1 MCGIAGILNLAADSV
16 PVEKKPLETMIA
28 SLRHRGPD
36 ESGIYL
42 DDHIG
47 LAQSRLSII
56 DLSGGSQPMCNEDKT
71 LWAIFNGEIFN
82 YKELFPELIAK
93 GHHFHTHSDTE
104 TILHAYEQY
113 GSECVHHFN
122 GQFAF
127 ALWDTRKRQLFCAR
141 DRIGIRPLH
150 YTVHNGR
157 FIFASEI
164 KAIFSLSDVPRRL
177 DPIAMDQVFT
187 FWTTLPGKTVF
198 ENIFELPPGH
208 TLTIKAGQVHINRFW
223 RIPFCSHRD
232 KLTTPLPQLVEQTN
246 ALLHDAIRLR
256 LRADVPVGCYLSG
269 GIDSSGITARVVR
282 DFDSH
287 VHTFG
292 IRFQEAAFDEGDHQ
306 QLMVKRLGVH
316 HTELLASNQ
325 RIGQAFRQTVAAAE
339 KPLLRTG
346 PVPLYLLSGVVHD
359 AGMKVVLTGEG
370 ADEFFGGYDIFRETR
385 IRRCLARFPDS
396 SRRQALI
403 EGLYPDIF
411 RDAKTRAS
419 IQSFFTKGL
428 DTVGHPLFSHLIRWE
443 NTRRTRLFFSDDLKA
458 RIGDYDAYDD
468 LTGQLPREF
477 SQWDYF
483 SRAQY
488 LESDIFLSNYL
499 LSSQGDRVAMAH
511 SLEIRVP
518 FLDYRIME
526 FLARVPTRW
535 KILGTKEKYLLK
547 KVFSDTLPQE
557 ILWRRKQPY
566 RAPIVQSLLKTQ
578 IADHLD
584 ALSDSAVRKAGLF
597 DSTKVGRLVTKLN
610 ASQTAS
616 EVDSMALAGVLS
628 TQLLYADL
636 VEKPYRPDAAAQNCT
651 LLIDNRSGADTIKPR
666 S

>member
-1 MCGIAGILNLAADSV
+1 MCGIAGIFNLAVDSV
-16 PVEKKPLETMIA
+16 PVEKRPLERMIA

-42 DDHIG
+42 DDYIG

-56 DLSGGSQPMCNEDKT
+56 DLSGGSQPMHNEDKT
-71 LWAIFNGEIFN
+71 LWIVFNGEIFN
-82 YKELFPELIAK
+82 YKELYPQLIEK
-93 GHHFHTHSDTE
+93 GHRFYTHSDTE

-113 GSECVHHFN
+113 GPECVHHFN

-127 ALWDTRKRQLFCAR
+127 ALWDMRKRELFCAR

-164 KAIFSLSDVPRRL
+164 KAIFSLPDISRRL
-177 DPIAMDQVFT
+177 DPNAMEQIFT
-187 FWTTLPGKTVF
+187 FWTTLPGKTAF

-208 TLTIKAGQVHINRFW
+208 TLTIKAGQMHINRFW

-232 KLTTPLPQLVEQTN
+232 KLTAPLPQLVQQAD

-269 GIDSSGITARVVR
+269 GMDSSGITARVVR
-282 DFDSH
+282 DFDSQ
-287 VHTFG
+287 VNTFG

-316 HTELLASNQ
+316 HTELLASNE
-325 RIGQAFRQTVAAAE
+325 RIGQAFRKTVIAAE
-339 KPLLRTG
+339 KPLLRTA
-346 PVPLYLLSGVVHD
+346 PVPLFLLSGAVHD
-359 AGMKVVLTGEG
+359 AGLKVVLTGEG
-370 ADEFFGGYDIFRETR
+370 ADEFFGGYDIYQETR
-385 IRRCLARFPDS
+385 IRRCLARFPNS
-396 SRRQALI
+396 SRRMALI

-411 RDAKTRAS
+411 RDPKAKTA
-419 IQSFFTKGL
+419 IQSFFAKNL
-428 DTVGHPLFSHLIRWE
+428 DAVGHPLSSHLIRWE
-443 NTRRTRLFFSDDLKA
+443 NTRRARLFFSDDLKG
-458 RIGDYDAYDD
+458 RIGGYDAYDD

-477 SQWDYF
+477 NQWDYF

-518 FLDYRIME
+518 FLDYRLME
-526 FLARVPTRW
+526 FMARVPTRW

-557 ILWRRKQPY
+557 ILWRRKHPY
-566 RAPIVQSLLKTQ
+566 RAPIAQALLKTG
-578 IADHLD
+578 ISDHLD

-597 DSTKVGRLVTKLN
+597 DPAKVGRLVAKLR
-610 ASQTAS
+610 ASEMAS
-616 EVDSMALAGVLS
+616 EVDSMALAGILS
-628 TQLLYADL
+628 SQLLHADL
-636 VEKPYRPDAAAQNCT
+636 VETPYRPDSAAQNCT
-651 LLIDNRSGADTIKPR
+651 LFIDNRDSANTVKQR

>member
-1 MCGIAGILNLAADSV
+1 MCGIAGILNLAAGSL
-16 PVEKKPLETMIA
+16 PVEKKPLELMIA

-71 LWAIFNGEIFN
+71 LWIVFNGEIFN
-82 YKELFPELIAK
+82 YKELFPELIGK
-93 GHHFHTHSDTE
+93 GHHFTTQSDTE

-113 GSECVHHFN
+113 GPDCVDHFN

-127 ALWDTRKRQLFCAR
+127 ALWDSRKKELFCAR

-150 YTVHNGR
+150 YTIHNGR

-164 KAIFSLSDVPRRL
+164 KAIFSIPQIPRQL
-177 DPIAMDQVFT
+177 DPVSMDQVFT
-187 FWTTLPGKTVF
+187 FWTTLPGRTAF

-208 TLTIKAGQVHINRFW
+208 TLTIKAGQVRLNRFW

-246 ALLHDAIRLR
+246 AILHDAIRLR

-269 GIDSSGITARVVR
+269 GIDSSGISARVVR
-282 DFDSH
+282 DFDSQ

-316 HTELLASNQ
+316 HTELLASNL
-325 RIGQAFRQTVAAAE
+325 RIGQAFRQTVMAAE

-346 PVPLYLLSGVVHD
+346 PVPLFLLSGAVHD

-370 ADEFFGGYDIFRETR
+370 ADEFFGGYDIYRETM
-385 IRRCLARFPDS
+385 IRRCLARFPNS
-396 SRRQALI
+396 VRRQALI
-403 EGLYPDIF
+403 GDLYPDIF
-411 RDAKTRAS
+411 RDPKTKAS
-419 IQSFFTKGL
+419 IQSFFMKNL
-428 DTVGHPLFSHLIRWE
+428 DTAGHPLSSHLLRWE
-443 NTRRTRLFFSDDLKA
+443 NTRRARLFFSDDLKD
-458 RIGDYDAYDD
+458 RIGSYEPYTD
-468 LTGQLPREF
+468 LTGQLPQEF
-477 SQWDYF
+477 GQWDYF

-518 FLDYRIME
+518 FLDYRLME
-526 FLARVPTRW
+526 LLARVPTRW
-535 KILGTKEKYLLK
+535 KIFGTQEKYLLK

-557 ILWRRKQPY
+557 ILRRRKHPY
-566 RAPIVQSLLKTQ
+566 RAPIVQSLLKTG
-578 IADHLD
+578 IAEHRD
-584 ALSDSAVRKAGLF
+584 ALSGSAIRKAGLF
-597 DSTKVGRLVTKLN
+597 DSSRVDRLVAKLDV
-610 ASQTAS
+610 SQTAS

-636 VEKPYRPDAAAQNCT
+636 VEKPNRPEIGTQNRT
-651 LLIDNRSGADTIKPR
+651 LWIDKRSGVKQDV
-666 S
+666 

>member
-1 MCGIAGILNLAADSV
+1 MCGIAGILNLAAGSE
-16 PVEKKPLETMIA
+16 PIEKKPLELMIA

-42 DDHIG
+42 DDHVG
-47 LAQSRLSII
+47 LSQSRLSII

-71 LWAIFNGEIFN
+71 LWIVFNGEIFN

-93 GHHFHTHSDTE
+93 GHHFTTKSDTE

-113 GSECVHHFN
+113 GPDCVHHFN

-127 ALWDTRKRQLFCAR
+127 ALWDSRKKELFCAR

-150 YTVHNGR
+150 YTIHNGR

-164 KAIFSLSDVPRRL
+164 KAIFSIPQIPRRL
-177 DPIAMDQVFT
+177 DPVSMDQVFT
-187 FWTTLPGKTVF
+187 FWTTLPGRTAF

-208 TLTIKAGQVHINRFW
+208 TLTAKDGQVHINRFW

-232 KLTTPLPQLVEQTN
+232 KLTTPLSQLVEQTD

-256 LRADVPVGCYLSG
+256 LRADVPIGCYLSG
-269 GIDSSGITARVVR
+269 GIDSSGISARVVR
-282 DFDSH
+282 DFNSQ

-316 HTELLASNQ
+316 HTELLASNL
-325 RIGQAFRQTVAAAE
+325 RIGQAFRQTVTAAE

-346 PVPLYLLSGVVHD
+346 PVPLFLLSGAVHD

-370 ADEFFGGYDIFRETR
+370 ADEFFGGYDVFRETKV
-385 IRRCLARFPDS
+385 RRFLARSPNS
-396 SRRQALI
+396 VRRQALI
-403 EGLYPDIF
+403 GDLYPDIF
-411 RDAKTRAS
+411 RDPKTKTS
-419 IQSFFTKGL
+419 IQSFFMKNL
-428 DTVGHPLFSHLIRWE
+428 DTVGHPLSSHLIRWE
-443 NTRRTRLFFSDDLKA
+443 NTRRARLFFSDDLKG
-458 RIGDYDAYDD
+458 RIGNYDAYND
-468 LTGQLPREF
+468 LAGQLPQEF
-477 SQWDYF
+477 GQWDYF

-518 FLDYRIME
+518 FLDYRLME
-526 FLARVPTRW
+526 LLARVPTRW
-535 KILGTKEKYLLK
+535 KIFGTKEKYLLK
-547 KVFSDTLPQE
+547 KVFNDALPQE
-557 ILWRRKQPY
+557 ILWRRKHPY
-566 RAPIVQSLLKTQ
+566 RAPIVQSLLKTE
-578 IADHLD
+578 IAEHRD
-584 ALSDSAVRKAGLF
+584 ALSESAVRKVGLF
-597 DSTKVGRLVTKLN
+597 DSSRVDRLVAKLD

-616 EVDSMALAGVLS
+616 EVDSMALAGILS
-628 TQLLYADL
+628 TQLLYTDL
-636 VEKPYRPDAAAQNCT
+636 VEKPNCPEIAGHGRT
-651 LLIDNRSGADTIKPR
+651 LWIDKRSTGDTIKPC
-666 S
+666 

>member
-1 MCGIAGILNLAADSV
+1 MCGIAGILNLAVGSV
-16 PVEKKPLETMIA
+16 PVGRKPLELMIA

-42 DDHIG
+42 DDHVG

-71 LWAIFNGEIFN
+71 LWIVFNGEIFN
-82 YKELFPELIAK
+82 YKELFPELISK
-93 GHHFHTHSDTE
+93 GHRFTTQSDTE

-113 GSECVHHFN
+113 GPDCVHHFN

-127 ALWDTRKRQLFCAR
+127 ALWDSRKKELFCAR

-150 YTVHNGR
+150 YTIHKGR

-164 KAIFSLSDVPRRL
+164 KAIFSNPEIPRQL
-177 DPIAMDQVFT
+177 DPVSMDQVFT
-187 FWTTLPGKTVF
+187 FWTTLPGRTAF
-198 ENIFELPPGH
+198 ETIFEVPPGH
-208 TLTIKAGQVHINRFW
+208 TLTIKSGQVRLNRFW
-223 RIPFCSHRD
+223 RIPFCSHQD

-269 GIDSSGITARVVR
+269 GIDSSGISARVVR
-282 DFDSH
+282 DFDSQ

-316 HTELLASNQ
+316 HTELPATNL
-325 RIGQAFRQTVAAAE
+325 RIGQAFRQTVTAAE

-346 PVPLYLLSGVVHD
+346 PVPLFLLSGAVHD

-370 ADEFFGGYDIFRETR
+370 ADEFFGGYDIYREAR
-385 IRRCLARFPDS
+385 VRRFLSRFPNS
-396 SRRQALI
+396 VRRQALI
-403 EGLYPDIF
+403 GDLYPDIF
-411 RDAKTRAS
+411 RDPKTKTS
-419 IQSFFTKGL
+419 IQSFFMKNL
-428 DTVGHPLFSHLIRWE
+428 DTVGHPLSSHLLRWE
-443 NTRRTRLFFSDDLKA
+443 NTRRARLFFSDDLKG
-458 RIGDYDAYDD
+458 RVGSYDAYND
-468 LTGQLPREF
+468 LAGQLPREF
-477 SQWDYF
+477 GQWDYF

-518 FLDYRIME
+518 FLDYRLME
-526 FLARVPTRW
+526 LLARVPTRW
-535 KILGTKEKYLLK
+535 KIFGTKEKYLLK
-547 KVFSDTLPQE
+547 KVFHDTLPQE
-557 ILWRRKQPY
+557 ILWRRKHPY
-566 RAPIVQSLLKTQ
+566 RAPIVQSLLKTG
-578 IADHLD
+578 IAEHRD
-584 ALSDSAVRKAGLF
+584 ALSESAVRKAGLF
-597 DSTKVGRLVTKLN
+597 DSSRVDRLVAKLD

-616 EVDSMALAGVLS
+616 EVDSMALAGILS
-628 TQLLYADL
+628 AQLLYADF
-636 VEKPYRPDAAAQNCT
+636 VEKPNQPETAAQSPT
-651 LLIDNRSGADTIKPR
+651 LWIDKRSGDKQDV
-666 S
+666 